1 MATLLGRIFGQ
12 KKEAPEQLLNPTPLV
27 KIKTPENSPTHT
39 QTQVRKDVAPPSP
52 PENFGLS
59 GDLPMSQL
67 IELYPAAQRAL
78 FQKYH
83 VGGCHSCGYDM
94 NDTLEQVCASH
105 GLQVDEVRDHI
116 LHSQK
121 EEDAMQVSP
130 QEVAEQ
136 LKKGTIKLLD
146 VRSHEERDTARI
158 EGAILLD
165 ENSIREI
172 IGNWSKD
179 TAIVAHC
186 HHGMRSLDA
195 AAYLKG
201 HGFANVKSMQG
212 GIDAWSEKVDSSI
225 PRY

>member
-1 MATLLGRIFGQ
+1 MFGQ
-12 KKEAPEQLLNPTPLV
+12 KKEAQEELVNPTPLV
-27 KIKTPENSPTHT
+27 QIKAPESSPAQTT
-39 QTQVRKDVAPPSP
+39 QEKKDVSSPSP
-52 PENFGLS
+52 RESAELS

-105 GLQVDEVRDHI
+105 GLQVNDVREHI

-121 EEDAMQVSP
+121 EENAMQVSP

-136 LKKGTIKLLD
+136 LKNGSIKLLD
-146 VRSHEERDTARI
+146 VRSHEERDIARI
-158 EGAILLD
+158 EGTILLD
-165 ENSIREI
+165 EESIREI
-172 IGNWSKD
+172 IGTWSQD
-179 TAIVAHC
+179 TAIVTHC

-212 GIDAWSEKVDSSI
+212 GIDAWSEKVDSSV